1 MSEGLGRVLENLGRI
16 RTLSSSLSVSTG
28 MDRTNTSVMK
38 EMVNPIV
45 KLLSSMK
52 NSTVIGR
59 YSQCLEKKAKV
70 VSVFQND

>member
-16 RTLSSSLSVSTG
+16 RTLSSSLSPSTG

-59 YSQCLEKKAKV
+59 YSQ
-70 VSVFQND
+70 